1 MHFFGILSFGLIAF
15 FWITYGLKVAYGAVR
30 LPWLRDYAS
39 ADDTDCPKISVIFA
53 ARDEQEKLPGALAT
67 LVAIDYPRLEIIA
80 VDDRSGDA
88 TPLILD
94 EFAAQHPQLQVV
106 HVRELPKGWLGKPHA
121 LQKGYEVS
129 SGELLVF
136 TDADVKFARDS
147 LRRVVTLLRERGL
160 DHLTLLGDVKRS
172 GFWDTV
178 LISFF
183 GMGFQ
188 LATDPYNV
196 SNPHSRSYV
205 GVGAFQMLRRGAYEA
220 CGTHRRLAMEVVDD
234 MKLAKLVKIAG
245 LRSGVAVAQR
255 YVSVAWHLGLGNLV
269 RGVEKNF
276 FAGAQFR
283 ASLAAAQILGLL
295 ILNVLPFAG
304 LFFGHGWIRAL
315 AAVSVLI
322 ATCFHLGVDVVMHF
336 SPLYCLTL
344 PLGAMILAYMILRST
359 TITLR
364 QGGIVWRDTFYPLD
378 DLRRGL
384 V

>member
-1 MHFFGILSFGLIAF
+1 
-15 FWITYGLKVAYGAVR
+15 
-30 LPWLRDYAS
+30 
-39 ADDTDCPKISVIFA
+39 
-53 ARDEQEKLPGALAT
+53 
-67 LVAIDYPRLEIIA
+67 
-80 VDDRSGDA
+80 
-88 TPLILD
+88 
-94 EFAAQHPQLQVV
+94 
-106 HVRELPKGWLGKPHA
+106 VRELPKGWLGKPHA
-121 LQKGYEVS
+121 MQRGYEVS
-129 SGELLVF
+129 GGELLVF
-136 TDADVKFARDS
+136 TDADVKFQRDA
-147 LRRVVTLLRERGL
+147 LRRVITLVRERRL
-160 DHLTLLGDVKRS
+160 DHLTLLGDVERS

-196 SNPHSRSYV
+196 SNPNSRSYV
-205 GVGAFQMLRRGAYEA
+205 GVGAFQMLHHSAYEA

-234 MKLAKLVKIAG
+234 MKLGKIVKMAG

-283 ASLAAAQILGLL
+283 VSVAAAQILGLV
-295 ILNVLPFAG
+295 IMNVLPFAG

-315 AAVSVLI
+315 AAISVVI
-322 ATCFHLGVDVVMHF
+322 TMCFHLGVDAVMGV

-344 PLGAMILAYMILRST
+344 PLGATIFAYMVLRST
-359 TITLR
+359 IITLR
-364 QGGIVWRDTFYPLD
+364 QGGIIWRDTFYPLD
-378 DLRRGL
+378 ELRRGL